1 MLFTIGLLAELNH
14 SLMTATICT
23 PLEEMNTGKYTHVL
37 AMGKSTEDHTPVIE
51 YYHREVK
58 N

>member
-1 MLFTIGLLAELNH
+1 
-14 SLMTATICT
+14 MTATICP
-23 PLEEMNTGKYTHVL
+23 PLEEMNTGKYTLVL

-51 YYHREVK
+51 YYDREVK